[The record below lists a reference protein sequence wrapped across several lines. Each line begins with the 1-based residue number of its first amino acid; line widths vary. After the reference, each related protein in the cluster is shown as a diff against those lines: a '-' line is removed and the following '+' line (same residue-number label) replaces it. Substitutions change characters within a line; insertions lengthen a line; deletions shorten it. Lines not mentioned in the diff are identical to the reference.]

1 MLQFASVAQ
10 IRKCILDFCQIVSAV
25 YRHSWWGS
33 VAAGDKVK
41 MRVWDYTLE
50 RKEEKLGLS
59 PSRGRYQKRELERQL
74 TVINTDPW
82 ELAVSHVMGTGIC
95 PCDLGVPCCATCL
108 SLSGGSTSKGLVL
121 SCCTLCDVLG
131 SSVVSLCA
139 KGMSLGSKFDWHF
152 PHEIVWLTPTYP
164 AEKREKSCEPLL
176 AQDPLTGVFSSNHL
190 FLKLLCPNAKCAHA
204 KMSIYTYAHTFTQH
218 IQFLAKTH
226 QED

>member
-74 TVINTDPW
+74 TVINTDP
-82 ELAVSHVMGTGIC
+82 
-95 PCDLGVPCCATCL
+95 
-108 SLSGGSTSKGLVL
+108 
-121 SCCTLCDVLG
+121 
-131 SSVVSLCA
+131 
-139 KGMSLGSKFDWHF
+139 
-152 PHEIVWLTPTYP
+152 
-164 AEKREKSCEPLL
+164 
-176 AQDPLTGVFSSNHL
+176 
-190 FLKLLCPNAKCAHA
+190 
-204 KMSIYTYAHTFTQH
+204 
-218 IQFLAKTH
+218 
-226 QED
+226 